1 LKPPEEKDQEI
12 YLKGAPVSEGI
23 AIGIPIFLSYAEDS
37 DIPDFPISTGEV
49 EGRDCPL
56 SASAFI

>member
-1 LKPPEEKDQEI
+1 MKAPEDKEI

-23 AIGIPIFLSYAEDS
+23 AIGVPIFLSYSEEG

-49 EGRDCPL
+49 EGEIARYRQAL
-56 SASAFI
+56 S